1 MNADLRLA
9 LRQLRKAP
17 GFALTAVLTLALAIG
32 ANAVVFSVLNALVLH
47 PLHVPHSDNLFMVE
61 RNYLSET
68 TPSQSYPDYLDLH
81 DRNHSFDSL
90 VTYNITG
97 GIGLDTGSGNPAVVW
112 PYMVSGNYF
121 DALGIQPYLG
131 RLIHASGEHGK
142 NSMPEIVLSYALW
155 HSYFNGDRAAVGRTV
170 QINKHPFT
178 IVGVAP
184 PDFRGT
190 ELFFA
195 PDLWVPLV
203 NTPQLLDWY
212 SLEERGNHSA
222 WVAGHLKPGVT
233 PAAATSDLNTIAA
246 SLAKTYP
253 KSDDGLKFSLSRPGL
268 AGNTLAKPTRAF
280 MAGLM
285 LLAGLILLAACANLG
300 SLFAARAADRSR
312 EIAVRMALGSRRQ
325 LIVRQLLIEALV
337 LSLAGGIVG
346 MAGAVAILRMLSTWR
361 PIPDIPI
368 NVPVNPDVATYALA
382 LLLAVFSGVFFGMV
396 PVRQVL
402 RSDPWQIIRSGG
414 ADLGGSRRFTVR
426 DVLLCLQI
434 AICAVLVTASLV
446 AVRGLARSLESN
458 YGVQPKGVMLVKT
471 DLQMAGY
478 SGDQRLQM
486 QKRMLDAAAA
496 IPGVTAVGYAD
507 RLPLSIG
514 GNDSDVFADSTTD
527 FRPTNAAADAE
538 NFAVSPDYFRAAGT
552 ALLAGRNLTM
562 HDQDKAP
569 VVAVVN
575 REFARKVFGSVDKAI
590 GGHFKFWGGQR
601 AEVVGVVEDGK
612 YQTLTEDQ
620 KPAMFFP
627 FLQHVSSNTWL
638 IVRSQRDPQ
647 EIASALQRSMRGLDP
662 ALPLEIKTWN
672 SELDSAL
679 FAARVATVS
688 LGVLGLL
695 GAMLA
700 ITGIFGMA
708 SYTVSKRFR
717 ELGIRIALGADQR
730 KLLSAALGRTFRLLA
745 IGSAAGLILGVLAT
759 RVLSSIVYQA
769 TPKDPLIL
777 GGVILTMLCVGIVA
791 ALIPARRALAV
802 DPMILLRNE

>member
-17 GFALTAVLTLALAIG
+17 GFALTAALTLALAIG
-32 ANAVVFSVLNALVLH
+32 ANAVVFSVMNALVLR
-47 PLHVPHSDNLFMVE
+47 PLHVPHPDNLFMVE

-68 TPSQSYPDYLDLH
+68 TPSQSYPDYLDLR

-90 VTYNITG
+90 VIYNITG

-155 HSYFNGDRAAVGRTV
+155 HSYFNGDRAAMGRTV

-178 IVGVAP
+178 IGGVAP

-195 PDLWVPLV
+195 PDLWLPIV
-203 NTPQLLDWY
+203 NAPQILDWY

-246 SLAKTYP
+246 SLAKAYP

-268 AGNTLAKPTRAF
+268 AGNTLARPTRAF

-325 LIVRQLLIEALV
+325 LIVRQLLTEALV
-337 LSLAGGIVG
+337 LSLAGGVVG
-346 MAGAVAILRMLSTWR
+346 MAGAVAILRVLSTWR

-382 LLLAVFSGVFFGMV
+382 LLLAVFSGLFFGMV

-402 RSDPWQIIRSGG
+402 RSDPWQIIRSGA
-414 ADLGGSRRFTVR
+414 ADLGGARRFTLR
-426 DVLLCLQI
+426 DVLLGLQI

-446 AVRGLARSLESN
+446 AVRGLARSLQSN
-458 YGVQPKGVMLVKT
+458 YGIQPKGVMLVKT

-478 SGDQRLQM
+478 SGGQRLQM

-507 RLPLSIG
+507 RLPLSLS
-514 GNDSDVFADSTTD
+514 GNDSDVFADTTTD
-527 FRPTNAAADAE
+527 FRPTNAAADAQ
-538 NFAVSPDYFRAAGT
+538 NFGVSPDYFRAAGT

-569 VVAVVN
+569 LVAIIN

-612 YQTLTEDQ
+612 YETLTEDQ
-620 KPAMFFP
+620 KPAMFFS
-627 FLQHVSSNTWL
+627 FLQHVSSNTWM

-647 EIASALQRSMRGLDP
+647 EIAAALQRSMRGLDP
-662 ALPLEIKTWN
+662 AMPLEIKTWN

-730 KLLSAALGRTFRLLA
+730 KVLIAALGRAFRLLV
-745 IGSAAGLILGVLAT
+745 IGSAAGMILGILAT

-769 TPKDPLIL
+769 TPKDPVIL

-802 DPMILLRNE
+802 DPMILLRDE

>member
-68 TPSQSYPDYLDLH
+68 TPSQSYPDYLDLR

-112 PYMVSGNYF
+112 PYMVSANYF

-131 RLIHASGEHGK
+131 RLLHASEEHGK

-233 PAAATSDLNTIAA
+233 PEAATSDLNTIAA
-246 SLAKTYP
+246 SLAKAYP

-300 SLFAARAADRSR
+300 SLFTARAADRSR

-325 LIVRQLLIEALV
+325 LIVRQLLTEALV
-337 LSLAGGIVG
+337 LSLAGGVVG

-414 ADLGGSRRFTVR
+414 ADLGGARRFTVR
-426 DVLLCLQI
+426 DVLLGLQI

-458 YGVQPKGVMLVKT
+458 YGIQPKNVMLVKT

-478 SGDQRLQM
+478 SGPQRLEM
-486 QKRMLDAAAA
+486 QKHMLDAAAG
-496 IPGVTAVGYAD
+496 IPGVTAVGFAD

-514 GNDSDVFADSTTD
+514 GNDSDVFADTTTD

-538 NFAVSPDYFRAAGT
+538 NFGVSPDYFRAAGT
-552 ALLAGRNLTM
+552 ALLAGRNFTM

-627 FLQHVSSNTWL
+627 FLQHVSSNTWI

-647 EIASALQRSMRGLDP
+647 EIAAALLRSMHSLDP
-662 ALPLEIKTWN
+662 AMPLEIKTWN
-672 SELDSAL
+672 SELDSAV

-745 IGSAAGLILGVLAT
+745 IGSVAGLILGVLAT

-769 TPKDPLIL
+769 TPKDPVIL

-791 ALIPARRALAV
+791 ALIPARRALTV